1 VSYEI
6 ELSRIALKNMA
17 KIPKKDLSRIQ
28 NRLEALSKEP
38 QPDDIKK
45 IRGDDNL
52 YRIRSGNYRIL
63 YRIFENKLCILIV
76 DIDHRKD
83 IYKDF

>member
-1 VSYEI
+1 
-6 ELSRIALKNMA
+6 MA
-17 KIPKKDLSRIQ
+17 KIPKRDLNRIE
-28 NRLEALSKEP
+28 NKLEALSKEP
-38 QPDDIKK
+38 RPDDMKK
-45 IRGDDNL
+45 IQGDDNL

-63 YRIFENKLCILIV
+63 YRIFDETIQILII

>member
-1 VSYEI
+1 MNYDL
-6 ELSRIALKNMA
+6 ELSRPALKNMA
-17 KIPKKDLSRIQ
+17 KIPKKDLIRIK
-28 NRLEALSKEP
+28 NRIEALSIEP
-38 QPDDIKK
+38 IPDDIKK
-45 IRGDDNL
+45 IQGDDNL

-63 YRIFENKLCILIV
+63 YRIFSNKLCILIV

>member
-1 VSYEI
+1 VNYDI

-17 KIPKKDLSRIQ
+17 KIPKRDLVRIQ
-28 NRLEALSKEP
+28 NRLEALSTEP
-38 QPDDIKK
+38 IPDDVKK
-45 IRGDDNL
+45 IHGDDNL

-63 YRIFENKLCILIV
+63 YRIFKNRLCVLIV

-83 IYKDF
+83 IYQDF